1 MTHLDHPK
9 LTHPGFS
16 KVPPLHP
23 WDGAVVM
30 GRGIERKRIFLNNK
44 DRDDFIN
51 RLSDLVKEGAID
63 IYAWAL
69 MPNHFHLFMTK
80 KNLRISGQ
88 RIDLE
93 ELCNRVCKKKNVSLA
108 ELISGSRR
116 RELVNARRIVSWI
129 AVNELGYSGAEVARH
144 LGVTNSCVTRFLSS
158 GEKPAIEGVI

>member
-1 MTHLDHPK
+1 
-9 LTHPGFS
+9 
-16 KVPPLHP
+16 VPPLHP